1 MEQELCAAMSR
12 RANENVGR
20 VLYDGDCVG
29 SCASVLLCL
38 SPALGTTAMYILTCR
53 HVVFDEDEGG
63 ILMYDLAFNFTGR
76 TYSEACGNLEY
87 VGSSDP
93 EHDLSFFKV
102 IGEDYPL
109 HGFSILDGLDVYQGQ
124 SIVVAGFPIAI
135 DQEGILTSSTKHLA
149 GIISAVDAI
158 EVIALADISA
168 SMPNMSGGA
177 VLSKGGEF
185 KYLLGLH
192 MGVCWHEE
200 RAHKIKGAEP
210 SGASQE
216 LLSENAIA
224 VEQLYLVQ
232 DKTVLIKPIKPAVD
246 ENEQSIASPCKE
258 AIPAID
264 ALSVVESPPENTRS
278 RGLYAME
285 NIPQKGSMA
294 YFVPKRTIAKYLQTL
309 CKTKRPSK
317 SSHTTQRS
325 KSVRKV
331 VTR

>member
-1 MEQELCAAMSR
+1 MEQELCAAMSV

-20 VLYDGDCVG
+20 VLDGGHCVG
-29 SCASVLLCL
+29 SCASVLLCTN
-38 SPALGTTAMYILTCR
+38 PALGTTAMYILTCR
-53 HVVFDEDEGG
+53 HVVFNEDEGG
-63 ILMYDLAFNFTGR
+63 ILMYDLAFNFAGR
-76 TYSEACGNLEY
+76 TYSAACGNLEY

-93 EHDLSFFKV
+93 KNDLSFFKV
-102 IGEDYPL
+102 IGEKSSL

-135 DQEGILTSSTKHLA
+135 DQEGILTSCTKFLA

-177 VLSKGGEF
+177 VISKVGEF

-192 MGVCWHEE
+192 MGVFWHEE

-232 DKTVLIKPIKPAVD
+232 DKIIPIKPAVK
-246 ENEQSIASPCKE
+246 ENDQSIASPCKE
-258 AIPAID
+258 AIPAIN
-264 ALSVVESPPENTRS
+264 ALSIIESPPENTRY

-317 SSHTTQRS
+317 SSHTTQRQ
-325 KSVRKV
+325 KSGRNG
-331 VTR
+331 VTRKTS